1 MENNDMTREDKA
13 QLRNL
18 RDDIDGEEDKRL
30 LRKALSHIDDLEHRL
45 QAVRVLARTIANEAA
60 GKNNG

>member
-1 MENNDMTREDKA
+1 MTREDKA

-18 RDDIDGEEDKRL
+18 RDDIESEEDKRL

>member
-1 MENNDMTREDKA
+1 MTREDKA

-18 RDDIDGEEDKRL
+18 RDDIESEEDKRL
-30 LRKALSHIDDLEHRL
+30 LRKTLSHIDDLEHRL